1 MSLSLKGFILWVS
14 LGGLIFLFAACG
26 SEKVYQKGAGRAD
39 LGDLVDKVYTW
50 RGGAIGAGLGKP
62 LEGRIWEIATRASG
76 EAAREGRPTAYLS
89 MDGFQRVEAYPLGKM
104 SKPNCRQVREQ
115 IYQEEKLYLD
125 ETKEVCQ

>member
-1 MSLSLKGFILWVS
+1 MSLTLKGFILWVS

-26 SEKVYQKGAGRAD
+26 SENAYQKGAGRAD

-50 RGGAIGAGLGKP
+50 RGGAIGAGLGNP
-62 LEGRIWEIATRASG
+62 LEGSIWEIATRAAG

-89 MDGFQRVEAYPLGKM
+89 TDGFQRVEAYPLEKR
-104 SKPNCRQVREQ
+104 SKTNCRQVREQ

-125 ETKEVCQ
+125 ETKEVCP